1 MRIGKSSG
9 HLLVENQKVKK
20 KNIASLKSDT
30 GLSLMS
36 ARGKLERGAAKALS
50 AFE

>member
-9 HLLVENQKVKK
+9 HLLVENQKVKRK
-20 KNIASLKSDT
+20 IYIASLKSDT
-30 GLSLMS
+30 GLSLTS
-36 ARGKLERGAAKALS
+36 IRGAAKTLS